1 MKSWLLSMV
10 PCQQDIIIYHN
21 QETSSYINQPQWLFR
36 GSSHLSWIICR
47 KDFSPSSN
55 SISQGEP
62 HTCGFGVFTPTTPT
76 ASPLLA
82 PWFLFHAHAGCSAKG
97 APWLSLGSHTKAS
110 SNTQGPHS
118 KAGRSLGSG
127 SICWQGT
134 QQPQVVNI
142 WDSRYLDAHVGFGDP
157 PVFGF
162 DPTHETPCPPRF
174 WRLRVQFWPRYFDEA
189 GEKCVCGFDPRAH
202 SISTPSPAE
211 KIQHISLH
219 LQRKQQ
225 NSHLSRV
232 DDRLFKLG
240 QNISNRTRA
249 LRSLLQPHEWG
260 NIKECQ
266 DKGVAKIP
274 QILLK

>member
-1 MKSWLLSMV
+1 MDLECS
-10 PCQQDIIIYHN
+10 PP
-21 QETSSYINQPQWLFR
+21 QPPPHHHYL
-36 GSSHLSWIICR
+36 HL
-47 KDFSPSSN
+47 DF
-55 SISQGEP
+55 
-62 HTCGFGVFTPTTPT
+62 FFTPTLAVVPKARLGFRLVLTPKPHLT
-76 ASPLLA
+76 P
-82 PWFLFHAHAGCSAKG
+82 KV
-97 APWLSLGSHTKAS
+97 HTRKPAE
-110 SNTQGPHS
+110 
-118 KAGRSLGSG
+118 ALEAAAFVGR
-127 SICWQGT
+127 GT